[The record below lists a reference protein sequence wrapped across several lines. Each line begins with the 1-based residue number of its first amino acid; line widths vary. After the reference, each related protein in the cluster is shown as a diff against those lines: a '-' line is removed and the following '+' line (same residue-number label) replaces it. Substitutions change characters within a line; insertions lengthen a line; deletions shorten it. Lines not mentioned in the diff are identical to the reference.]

1 MDWYVAHTKPR
12 QEARALE
19 NLQRQGYV
27 CYLPT
32 LSVQKLKRGKLSV
45 SQEALFSRYLFVQ
58 LDKASTAQSWAP
70 IRSTRGVS
78 GLLMFGNE
86 YTKVHAGF
94 VETLQQQ
101 QAQHQAPP
109 KALFNPGQSVKI
121 TEGAFKNVEAIYQQL
136 LQLPSGEM
144 RALVL
149 IELLNKPTALQVP
162 LGLLQK

>member
-1 MDWYVAHTKPR
+1 MDWYVVCTKAR

-19 NLQRQGYV
+19 NLERQGYV

-32 LSVQKLKRGKLSV
+32 LRVQKLRRGKLSFA
-45 SQEALFSRYLFVQ
+45 QEALFSRYLFVQ
-58 LDKASTAQSWAP
+58 LDKASTAKSWAP

-86 YTKVHAGF
+86 YTQVHAGF

-101 QAQHQAPP
+101 QTQHQPEAKP
-109 KALFNPGQSVKI
+109 LFQPGQTVKI
-121 TEGAFKNVEAIYQQL
+121 TDGAFKNVEVIYQQL
-136 LQLPSGEM
+136 LQLPNGEM

-149 IELLNKPTALQVP
+149 IELLNKRTALQVP
-162 LGLLQK
+162 VGVLQK